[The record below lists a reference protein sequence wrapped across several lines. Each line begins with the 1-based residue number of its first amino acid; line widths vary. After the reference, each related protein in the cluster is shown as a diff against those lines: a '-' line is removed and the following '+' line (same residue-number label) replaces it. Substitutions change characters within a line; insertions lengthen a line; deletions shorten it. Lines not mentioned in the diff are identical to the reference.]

1 MGKKEHIEI
10 WKPES
15 ARKKQDVL
23 HLQTLSEKTLG
34 KKKWQSY
41 SPRVS
46 KSEELILPLLKL
58 AVSGRAVKKGRKKG
72 GIFFCVSRVS
82 GKFSSTAVWL

>member
-41 SPRVS
+41 SPRV
-46 KSEELILPLLKL
+46 KS
-58 AVSGRAVKKGRKKG
+58 
-72 GIFFCVSRVS
+72 
-82 GKFSSTAVWL
+82 